1 MKKICMFVAGMILL
15 PMMAAAG
22 EPRSHIDDQLAIF
35 KSAFNQGDSATIASL
50 YTPDATLLPPDSE
63 RIDGRAA
70 IQAFWQG
77 AIDAGMKMDEL
88 QAVDVDASN
97 EIAGEVGKFVLSVPG
112 ENGPTKVT
120 GKYIVVWKREGHTWR
135 LHRDIW
141 NTP

>member
-1 MKKICMFVAGMILL
+1 MKKICMFVAGIVLL
-15 PMMAAAG
+15 PIMAAAG
-22 EPRSHIDDQLAIF
+22 EPRSHIDEQLAIF
-35 KSAFNQGDSATIASL
+35 KTAFNQGDSAKIAGL
-50 YTPDATLLPPDSE
+50 YTSDATLLPPDSE

-77 AIDAGMKMDEL
+77 AIEAGMKMDEL

-97 EIAGEVGKFVLSVPG
+97 DIASEVGKFVLSVPG
-112 ENGPTKVT
+112 ESGPTKVT

-141 NTP
+141 NSP

>member
-1 MKKICMFVAGMILL
+1 MKKLFTLAMGLILV
-15 PMMAAAG
+15 PVMVAAG
-22 EPRSHIDDQLAIF
+22 EPRSHIDDQLTIF
-35 KSAFNQGDSATIASL
+35 KAALNRGDSEAIASL
-50 YTPDATLLPPDSE
+50 YTEDATLLPPDSE
-63 RIDGRAA
+63 RIDGRAE
-70 IQAFWQG
+70 IQSFWQG

-88 QAVDVDASN
+88 QAVNVDASAD
-97 EIAGEVGKFVLSVPG
+97 IAGEVGRFILSVPG